1 MIGPKSGVSV
11 VAAGAE
17 PIRRGAGAN
26 SMSQLHE
33 DEMTKLR
40 PISDDGRKAE
50 PRALHAHAVAAGA
63 TRADGRPQ
71 PMDVTRKLSIHQAT
85 QTLRVAADVLIGVD
99 CGDPLLNFR
108 VRGLASAV
116 RSVAGELDAVLIA
129 DDRLFA
135 RQLGASAE

>member
-1 MIGPKSGVSV
+1 VLPASSV
-11 VAAGAE
+11 DAKAAGT
-17 PIRRGAGAN
+17 N
-26 SMSQLHE
+26 STRTS
-33 DEMTKLR
+33 MTKLR
-40 PISDDGRKAE
+40 PIAAAGRKAE
-50 PRALHAHAVAAGA
+50 RHALHAQALGAAALGTQA
-63 TRADGRPQ
+63 GPGQGSRQQ

>member
-1 MIGPKSGVSV
+1 
-11 VAAGAE
+11 
-17 PIRRGAGAN
+17 
-26 SMSQLHE
+26 
-33 DEMTKLR
+33 MTKLR
-40 PISDDGRKAE
+40 PISAAGRKTE
-50 PRALHAHAVAAGA
+50 PHALHALGAHAEPE
-63 TRADGRPQ
+63 GRPQ
-71 PMDVTRKLSIHQAT
+71 PMDVMRKLSIHQAT

>member
-1 MIGPKSGVSV
+1 
-11 VAAGAE
+11 
-17 PIRRGAGAN
+17 
-26 SMSQLHE
+26 
-33 DEMTKLR
+33 MTKLR
-40 PISDDGRKAE
+40 PIAAAGRKAE
-50 PRALHAHAVAAGA
+50 PHALHAQVLHAAPGQ
-63 TRADGRPQ
+63 DGRPQ
-71 PMDVTRKLSIHQAT
+71 PMDVMRKLSIHQAT

-135 RQLGASAE
+135 RQLGASVE

>member
-1 MIGPKSGVSV
+1 
-11 VAAGAE
+11 
-17 PIRRGAGAN
+17 
-26 SMSQLHE
+26 
-33 DEMTKLR
+33 MTKLR
-40 PISDDGRKAE
+40 PISGAGRKAE
-50 PRALHAHAVAAGA
+50 PRALHAHAVAAMAGES
-63 TRADGRPQ
+63 RPQ

-135 RQLGASAE
+135 QQLGASAE